1 MCLMPNINHW
11 LGSSMPLGEW
21 RDDWDRGV
29 DTARIIADKPT
40 TLSSAII
47 TSIDGRVV
55 SDQTV
60 RIEALSDFAARQ
72 MTPASDV
79 AALKVMVL
87 GYKGHP
93 SIDDTD
99 LKRGDRFLSEGTL
112 FEIIL
117 IQPGHTDR
125 LIAIAEA
132 RK

>member
-1 MCLMPNINHW
+1 
-11 LGSSMPLGEW
+11 MPLGEW